1 MAFKVELYTH
11 EMLGIFNGFKN
22 IIGDSCW
29 LNRVSLISNEIKGQ
43 KCLAEYLYKE
53 NHISFLLSKYSF
65 LVNEKKRPPLDKIE
79 NREFYPAISFAAQ
92 AMSIIEHA
100 PDEQKNALIRRVQG
114 AFSNPDDMRALQ
126 LEILAATHFVR
137 RGYSVSW
144 PEMDKTGNYD
154 LLVSGIGRNGLEV
167 ECKSI
172 SHDKG
177 KRIHQRERIEFFDCL
192 SVEIKAVIKNLKL
205 GLAVVLTIPKRLPSD
220 AKERSA
226 LSRKVVEQILKS
238 NSKLFSDGVE
248 VRISE
253 FDFSSAIDKR
263 SKSPPDR
270 GVIDKIT
277 ETVNCGAMIIGNSV
291 GGGVMF
297 AIKSSQD
304 DTIIKAIFDTL
315 KKSAKKQVSKNRAA
329 MFLVGFYDL
338 EMNGLNEIAEHDA
351 NYNNAPTPLRVG
363 VSKFLSSTSCGHVAG
378 VHFLDEGGLIPK
390 ENGDVVNSGTAYT
403 FKNEQS
409 LFWDESFN
417 NLFESSQESLG

>member
-11 EMLGIFNGFKN
+11 EMPVIFNRFKK
-22 IIGDSCW
+22 IIGDKCW
-29 LNRVSLISNEIKGQ
+29 LNRVDLIVNEIKGRN
-43 KCLAEYLYKE
+43 CLAEHLYKE
-53 NHISFLLSKYSF
+53 NHFAFLLSKYSF
-65 LVNEKKRPPLDKIE
+65 LDNERGRTPLDKIE

-100 PDEQKNALIRRVQG
+100 PYEQRNALIRRVQG

-137 RGYSVSW
+137 RGCSVSW
-144 PEMDKTGNYD
+144 PEMDKTGNFD

-177 KRIHQRERIEFFDCL
+177 KRIHQRERIEFFDYL
-192 SVEIKAVIKNLKL
+192 SAEIKAVIKNLKL
-205 GLAVVLTIPKRLPSD
+205 GLVVVLTIPKRLPSD
-220 AKERSA
+220 AKGRSA
-226 LSRKVVEQILKS
+226 LSRKVVEQILAS

-253 FDFSSAIDKR
+253 FDFSSAIDK
-263 SKSPPDR
+263 SSNSPPDR

-277 ETVNCGAMIIGNSV
+277 ETVNCDVMIIGNSV
-291 GGGVMF
+291 GGGIMF
-297 AIKSSQD
+297 AMKSSQD

-315 KKSAKKQVSKNRAA
+315 KKSAKKQLSKSRAG

-338 EMNGLNEIAEHDA
+338 EMNGLNEMAEHDA
-351 NYNNAPTPLRVG
+351 NYNNAPTPLRIG
-363 VSKFLSSTSCGHVAG
+363 VSKLLSSTNCGHVAG
-378 VHFLDEGGLIPK
+378 VHFLDEGELMPK
-390 ENGDVVNSGTAYT
+390 DNGDVVNSGTAYT

-409 LFWDESFN
+409 LFWDESLN
-417 NLFESSQESLG
+417 GLFENSKD